1 MRELTML
8 VIVLPLALA
17 AGGGRKFTGAELK
30 ERMMMKNEDPS
41 YAADVFPMPEA
52 RERAPSLRQLSTV
65 LNETYHALKK
75 GGVPWNWRRCT
86 RGCKFVRYLWREKQR
101 GGMRDDPLLL
111 PMRSVDGTSVKTLPI
126 ERFHR
131 LKLYN
136 RTIFRAYVD
145 DDAWKAKRWVF
156 IDLGARYM
164 VRKKKPFYGSTFSF
178 ICGYPGAE
186 KFDYYGFD
194 INAEDYAP
202 VFPPFVKLTTGAVW
216 NQSGH
221 IVIKGK
227 AAGSFATTDAE
238 VDEEEH
244 EQSSEKKAEKK
255 AVAAP
260 EEEFRKVPAVDFA
273 SWLIERVK
281 PEDFVVVKMDIE
293 NAEFRVM
300 DKLFETGAMEL
311 IDEVFIEC
319 HGELTKRAY
328 KMAGIYYNWAPP
340 AWVRSEACHHLETKL
355 RRHGVF
361 LHEWD

>member
-1 MRELTML
+1 VLLTL
-8 VIVLPLALA
+8 LPLVVAPK
-17 AGGGRKFTGAELK
+17 GGKFSGAELK
-30 ERMMMKNEDPS
+30 ERIMMKGEDPS

-52 RERAPSLRQLSTV
+52 RERAPTLRHLSVV
-65 LNETYHALKK
+65 LNDTYHALKTA
-75 GGVPWNWRRCT
+75 GVPWNWRRTT

-101 GGMRDDPLLL
+101 GGMRDEPLLL

-145 DDAWKAKRWVF
+145 DDAWKAERWVF

-227 AAGSFATTDAE
+227 AAGSMATTDSE
-238 VDEEEH
+238 PDEEEN
-244 EQSSEKKAEKK
+244 EQSDKKGEEGEKKPEKK
-255 AVAAP
+255 PAAP
-260 EEEFRKVPAVDFA
+260 EEEPKRKVPAVDFA

-319 HGELTKRAY
+319 HGELTKQAY
-328 KMAGIYYNWAPP
+328 KMAGVQYSWAPP
-340 AWVRSEACHHLETKL
+340 AWVRSVACHHLETKL